1 MTYKHFSHN
10 MEQRQGYAP
19 ISIAQVT
26 SFEDQNAQVTLS
38 HMVTKLTPTNKR

>member
-1 MTYKHFSHN
+1 

-19 ISIAQVT
+19 MSIPMSIAQVT